1 MKFAKLTFLIAGI
14 YGLLALVPLYFM
26 EQQTGRDY
34 PPPITHPEYYYG
46 FIGVAVAWQLAFL
59 VISRDP
65 VRYRPLM
72 LPAIVEKASFGI
84 AVAVLYLQLRVSSFM
99 FGAAMVD
106 SLLGVLFIASWKATS
121 RSEAATL
128 PPKMSQG

>member
-1 MKFAKLTFLIAGI
+1 MRFAKLTFLIAGI

-46 FIGVAVAWQLAFL
+46 FVGVAVAWQLAFL
-59 VISRDP
+59 VMSRNP

-72 LPAIVEKASFGI
+72 IPAVVEKASFFI
-84 AVAVLYLQLRVSSFM
+84 PVVLLYLQHRVSSFM
-99 FGAAMVD
+99 LGAASIDGV
-106 SLLGVLFIASWKATS
+106 LGVLFTVAYLRTAKDPRW
-121 RSEAATL
+121 
-128 PPKMSQG
+128 

>member
-46 FIGVAVAWQLAFL
+46 FIGVAVAWQLAFI
-59 VISRDP
+59 VMSREP

-72 LPAIVEKASFGI
+72 PVAIVEKASFFI
-84 AVAVLYLQLRVSSFM
+84 PAIVLYLQHRLSSFM
-99 FGAAMVD
+99 LAAGCVD
-106 SLLGVLFIASWKATS
+106 GVLGVLFLISYLKTARLSIS
-121 RSEAATL
+121 
-128 PPKMSQG
+128 

>member
-1 MKFAKLTFLIAGI
+1 MRFAKLTFLIAGI

-46 FIGVAVAWQLAFL
+46 FIGVAVAWQLVFI
-59 VISRDP
+59 VMSRNP

-72 LPAIVEKASFGI
+72 PVAIVEKASFF
-84 AVAVLYLQLRVSSFM
+84 VPAVLLYMQHRLSSFM
-99 FGAAMVD
+99 LGAGLID
-106 SLLGVLFIASWKATS
+106 GVLGLLFAVSYLRTAKDPRW
-121 RSEAATL
+121 
-128 PPKMSQG
+128 

>member
-1 MKFAKLTFLIAGI
+1 MKFAKLTFLIAGV
-14 YGLLALVPLYFM
+14 YGLLALLPLYFM

-59 VISRDP
+59 VMSRQP

-72 LPAIVEKASFGI
+72 PVAVVEKASFFI
-84 AVAVLYLQLRVSSFM
+84 PAVILYLQHRLSPFM
-99 FGAAMVD
+99 LAAGCVD
-106 SLLGVLFIASWKATS
+106 GVLGVLFV
-121 RSEAATL
+121 AAYLKTTR
-128 PPKMSQG
+128 MSIS

>member
-1 MKFAKLTFLIAGI
+1 MRFAKLTFLIAGI

-46 FIGVAVAWQLAFL
+46 FVGVAVAWQLAFL
-59 VISRDP
+59 VMSRNP

-72 LPAIVEKASFGI
+72 IPAVIEKASFFI
-84 AVAVLYLQLRVSSFM
+84 PVVWLYLQHRVSSFM
-99 FGAAMVD
+99 LGAASID
-106 SLLGVLFIASWKATS
+106 GILGVLFTVAYLRTAKDPRW
-121 RSEAATL
+121 
-128 PPKMSQG
+128 